1 MVNSKYLMLDT
12 EFFNIECEIKHY
24 HYNFNYKIW
33 TLTFNDGNVF
43 FVYDKNINY
52 LTIIKNDIGIVVYV
66 VNKNLIKYVD
76 EDETEKFDT

>member
-52 LTIIKNDIGIVVYV
+52 LTIIKNDIGIVGYV

>member
-1 MVNSKYLMLDT
+1 MVNSKYLMLYT

-24 HYNFNYKIW
+24 NYNFNYKIW

-43 FVYDKNINY
+43 FVYDKNINN
-52 LTIIKNDIGIVVYV
+52 LTIIKNDIGIVGYV

>member
-1 MVNSKYLMLDT
+1 MVDSKYLMLNT

-43 FVYDKNINY
+43 FVYDENINN
-52 LTIIKNDIGIVVYV
+52 LTIIKNDIGIVGYV
-66 VNKNLIKYVD
+66 VNKKLIKYDD
-76 EDETEKFDT
+76 EDEIEKFDI